1 MSSDFAASDANGAG
15 GHAMAQALQ
24 RGQFVVKRHLR
35 GFTLVEMMIVVVIV
49 GVLATL
55 AVVGYRKLV
64 NSSHVSEATSM
75 VQNIRLAQ
83 EAYHSETQQYA
94 NISTALSGTGVFY
107 PNDPLYGRQTAW
119 GLACTVCGAN
129 WDWNML
135 PLHVDAPVLF
145 GYATTA
151 GPANTNPTVASL
163 TVNGKAVTL
172 PKPSPVDWFII
183 AAKADLDGDPNT
195 TTDVFGTSWTNQIW
209 VSNEGL

>member
-1 MSSDFAASDANGAG
+1 
-15 GHAMAQALQ
+15 MAQALHMG
-24 RGQFVVKRHLR
+24 RLVVKRHLR

-64 NSSHVSEATSM
+64 NSSHVSEATNM

-94 NISTALSGTGVFY
+94 NISKNFPAGASPTSGLY
-107 PNDPLYGRQTAW
+107 PADPKYGIQTAW
-119 GLACTVCGAN
+119 GAACGALCGSN

-145 GYATTA
+145 GYATIA
-151 GPANTNPTVASL
+151 GPANAPLGVTTL
-163 TVNGKAVTL
+163 TVNGNAVTL
-172 PKPSPVDWFII
+172 PKSSPTDWYII
-183 AAKADLDGDPNT
+183 GAEADLDGDSKT
-195 TTDVFGTSWTNQIW
+195 VTDVFGTSWTNQIW

>member
-1 MSSDFAASDANGAG
+1 
-15 GHAMAQALQ
+15 MAQALHM
-24 RGQFVVKRHLR
+24 GQLVVKRHLR

-94 NISTALSGTGVFY
+94 NISKALSGSGVFY
-107 PNDPLYGRQTAW
+107 PADPKYGIQTAW
-119 GLACTVCGAN
+119 GKACGATCGTN

-151 GPANTNPTVASL
+151 GPANTAPTVTTL
-163 TVNGKAVTL
+163 TVNGNAVTL
-172 PKPSPVDWFII
+172 PNPSPVDWFII
-183 AAKADLDGDPNT
+183 AAEADLDGDSST

>member
-1 MSSDFAASDANGAG
+1 
-15 GHAMAQALQ
+15 MAQALHKG
-24 RGQFVVKRHLR
+24 RLVVKRHLR

-94 NISTALSGTGVFY
+94 NISKGFPTGSSASSSMFY
-107 PNDPLYGRQTAW
+107 PADPKYGIQTAW
-119 GLACTVCGAN
+119 GAACSSVCN
-129 WDWNML
+129 SNMDWSML

-145 GYATTA
+145 GYATVA
-151 GPANTNPTVASL
+151 GPANSNPTVTTL
-163 TVNGKAVTL
+163 TVNGNTVTL
-172 PKPSPVDWFII
+172 PKPSTTDWYLIG
-183 AAKADLDGDPNT
+183 AEADLDGDPKT
-195 TTDVFGTSWTNQIW
+195 VTDVFGTSWTNQIW

>member
-1 MSSDFAASDANGAG
+1 
-15 GHAMAQALQ
+15 MAQALQ
-24 RGQFVVKRHLR
+24 RERLVVKRHLR
-35 GFTLVEMMIVVVIV
+35 GFTLVEMMIVVAIV
-49 GVLATL
+49 GVLAML

-94 NISTALSGTGVFY
+94 NVSTGIPSGSTPATGIFY
-107 PNDPLYGRQTAW
+107 PADPKYGIQTGW
-119 GLACTVCGAN
+119 GKACTVCGTN

-151 GPANTNPTVASL
+151 GPANTNPTVATL
-163 TVNGKAVTL
+163 TVNGNIVTL
-172 PKPSPVDWFII
+172 PKPSPVDWYII
-183 AAKADLDGDPNT
+183 AAEADLDGDSKT

>member
-1 MSSDFAASDANGAG
+1 
-15 GHAMAQALQ
+15 MARALHTG
-24 RGQFVVKRHLR
+24 RLVVKRHLR

-94 NISTALSGTGVFY
+94 NISKNFPAGASPTSGLY
-107 PNDPLYGRQTAW
+107 PADPKYGIQTAW
-119 GLACTVCGAN
+119 GAACATVCGTN

-145 GYATTA
+145 GYATIA
-151 GPANTNPTVASL
+151 GPANTGPTAVPTL
-163 TVNGKAVTL
+163 TVNGNAVTL
-172 PKPSPVDWFII
+172 PKPSPVDWYMIG
-183 AAKADLDGDPNT
+183 AEADLDGDPKT
-195 TTDVFGTSWTNQIW
+195 VTDVFGTSWTNQIW